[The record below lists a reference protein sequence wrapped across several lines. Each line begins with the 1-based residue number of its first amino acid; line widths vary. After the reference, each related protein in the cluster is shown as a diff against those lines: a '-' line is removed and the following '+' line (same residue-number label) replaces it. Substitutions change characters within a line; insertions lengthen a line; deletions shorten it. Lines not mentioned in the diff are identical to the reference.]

1 MRNKAKQDKIVP
13 GCDDVSYVILPN
25 VKCCS
30 CQKRARFSRKA
41 RSSTQKKSRSR
52 SKEKSK
58 HAQKKNK
65 SCPKKA
71 AKAARGEGKCWPF
84 FGVNMFARV
93 LPNCFGS
100 FSVHKEWILPN
111 RSQCNS
117 LEISKINSY
126 FLTPKQSVLTSTR

>member
-1 MRNKAKQDKIVP
+1 MRNDAKQDKIVL

-41 RSSTQKKSRSR
+41 GSSTQKKSRSR
-52 SKEKSK
+52 SKEKFK
-58 HAQKKNK
+58 HAQKKNQ

-71 AKAARGEGKCWPF
+71 ARW
-84 FGVNMFARV
+84 FGVKANVSLFLELTCLQEFSQNVSEV
-93 LPNCFGS
+93 LLLT
-100 FSVHKEWILPN
+100 KKWILPN
-111 RSQCNS
+111 RSHFYS

-126 FLTPKQSVLTSTR
+126 FLTPKKFSHP